1 MDGRCTLLLTVFLAA
16 PHWCAAQ
23 EFDGDAMPTSNAPT
37 TPKMLVMVDGT
48 VLEGRFT
55 PRPDGY
61 DMTTRAGRMFIGSDQ
76 VRFTALDLA
85 DAYQRMQETFSE
97 RTPENHMVLARWC
110 LTNKLTTEA
119 RREVLDALRL
129 DPNRG
134 DARRMLAMLVSEDDS
149 PTSDQSSGAGSRE
162 FTWSRRSG
170 TGTPPSIETRSLA
183 GLSRPVAQTFTRHV
197 QPLLMNKCANSGCHG
212 GSGTSTFQLMS
223 AHRGSSPTIAERNL
237 AAILRQVDFSKP
249 SSSPLLAAADG
260 THGNLTNPIFRG
272 RSGSAQIEVLRRWVK
287 AAAVDIAPDAN
298 EESSPHAPRE
308 ESSGGNLRAGLNVP
322 VVSAARSGTG
332 TSKTVRTGFATESAT
347 PHGRLLTSADTDD
360 SFVADAERS
369 NARDAFDPSAFNRR
383 FHGTAESRS
392 EQDVSESA
400 DPADGDAFKERP

>member
-1 MDGRCTLLLTVFLAA
+1 MDSADRLPAARIGNIMDGRCTLLLTVFLAA

-23 EFDGDAMPTSNAPT
+23 GFDGDAMPTSNAPTSNAPT

-149 PTSDQSSGAGSRE
+149 PTSDQSSGAGPKE
-162 FTWSRRSG
+162 FTW
-170 TGTPPSIETRSLA
+170 
-183 GLSRPVAQTFTRHV
+183 
-197 QPLLMNKCANSGCHG
+197 
-212 GSGTSTFQLMS
+212 
-223 AHRGSSPTIAERNL
+223 
-237 AAILRQVDFSKP
+237 
-249 SSSPLLAAADG
+249 
-260 THGNLTNPIFRG
+260 
-272 RSGSAQIEVLRRWVK
+272 
-287 AAAVDIAPDAN
+287 
-298 EESSPHAPRE
+298 
-308 ESSGGNLRAGLNVP
+308 
-322 VVSAARSGTG
+322 
-332 TSKTVRTGFATESAT
+332 
-347 PHGRLLTSADTDD
+347 
-360 SFVADAERS
+360 
-369 NARDAFDPSAFNRR
+369 
-383 FHGTAESRS
+383 
-392 EQDVSESA
+392 
-400 DPADGDAFKERP
+400 